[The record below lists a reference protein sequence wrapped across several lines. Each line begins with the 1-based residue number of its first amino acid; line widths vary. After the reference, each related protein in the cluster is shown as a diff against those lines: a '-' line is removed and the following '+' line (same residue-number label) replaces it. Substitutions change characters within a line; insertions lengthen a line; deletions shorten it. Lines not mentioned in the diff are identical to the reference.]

1 MITAGSPSLNAPEYW
16 WYTARARLLQ
26 TVLEPYAAGA
36 RRVLDVGSADG
47 PSVGWLAASDLKVA
61 MDIDPRGLVPGGV
74 CGSATALPFA
84 DASFDVVAAFDVIEH
99 CAPEALALS
108 EAARVLAP
116 GGVFL
121 MSVPAYQW
129 AWTDFD
135 EANHHHRRYTRRRAV
150 DAVTRAGFRVERA
163 TYAFGATF
171 PAFAADRLPASGERA
186 PCRRTRTGRH
196 RARAPAGAPAGRAG
210 AAARHPRRRAVAAH
224 PRPAVRLLRRGR
236 CPPGLTPTGLSARR
250 ARRPGP
256 GRASRWRPAS
266 GPRRPAAPPP

>member
-1 MITAGSPSLNAPEYW
+1 MNTAGSPSLNAPEYW

-129 AWTDFD
+129 AWTGFD

-150 DAVTRAGFRVERA
+150 DAVTGAGFRVERA

-171 PAFAADRLPASGERA
+171 PAFAADRLRRRLSE
-186 PCRRTRTGRH
+186 RRT
-196 RARAPAGAPAGRAG
+196 GAPAVTGTEPELPQVNPLVERA
-210 AAARHPRRRAVAAH
+210 
-224 PRPAVRLLRRGR
+224 LLRATRVDERVLRTRDLPFG
-236 CPPGLTPTGLSARR
+236 SSVVVAARR
-250 ARRPGP
+250 A
-256 GRASRWRPAS
+256 
-266 GPRRPAAPPP
+266 

>member
-1 MITAGSPSLNAPEYW
+1 MVHRPRPAV
-16 WYTARARLLQ
+16 Q

-129 AWTDFD
+129 AWTAFD

-150 DAVTRAGFRVERA
+150 DAVTGAGLRVERA

-171 PAFAADRLPASGERA
+171 PAFAADRLRRRVSER
-186 PCRRTRTGRH
+186 R
-196 RARAPAGAPAGRAG
+196 AGAPVASGTEPELPQVNPLVERALL
-210 AAARHPRRRAVAAH
+210 RATRVDE
-224 PRPAVRLLRRGR
+224 RLLRTRDLPFG
-236 CPPGLTPTGLSARR
+236 SSVVVAARR
-250 ARRPGP
+250 V
-256 GRASRWRPAS
+256 
-266 GPRRPAAPPP
+266 

>member
-1 MITAGSPSLNAPEYW
+1 MNTAGSPSLNAPEYW

-129 AWTDFD
+129 AWTAFD

-150 DAVTRAGFRVERA
+150 DAVTGAGLRVERA

-171 PAFAADRLPASGERA
+171 PAFAADRLRRRVSERRTGAPVASGTEPELPQVNPLVERA
-186 PCRRTRTGRH
+186 LLRATR
-196 RARAPAGAPAGRAG
+196 
-210 AAARHPRRRAVAAH
+210 VDE
-224 PRPAVRLLRRGR
+224 RLLRTRDLPFG
-236 CPPGLTPTGLSARR
+236 SSVVVAARR
-250 ARRPGP
+250 V
-256 GRASRWRPAS
+256 
-266 GPRRPAAPPP
+266 

>member
-47 PSVGWLAASDLKVA
+47 PSVGWLTASDLKVA

-84 DASFDVVAAFDVIEH
+84 AASFDVVAAFDVIEH

-108 EAARVLAP
+108 EAARVLVP
-116 GGVFL
+116 GGVLL

-150 DAVTRAGFRVERA
+150 DAVTGAGFRVERA

-171 PAFAADRLPASGERA
+171 PAFAADRLRRRISERRAPTPVLPGTEPELPQVHPLVERA
-186 PCRRTRTGRH
+186 LLRATRIDERVLRSRDLPFGSSVVV
-196 RARAPAGAPAGRAG
+196 
-210 AAARHPRRRAVAAH
+210 AARRV
-224 PRPAVRLLRRGR
+224 
-236 CPPGLTPTGLSARR
+236 
-250 ARRPGP
+250 
-256 GRASRWRPAS
+256 
-266 GPRRPAAPPP
+266 

>member
-1 MITAGSPSLNAPEYW
+1 MNTAGSPSLNAPEYW

-129 AWTDFD
+129 AWTGFD
-135 EANHHHRRYTRRRAV
+135 DANHHHRRYTRRRAV
-150 DAVTRAGFRVERA
+150 DAVTGAGLRVERA

-171 PAFAADRLPASGERA
+171 PAFAADRLRRRLSERRVGTPVSSRTEPELPQVNPLVERA
-186 PCRRTRTGRH
+186 LLRATRVDERVLRTRDLPFGSSVV
-196 RARAPAGAPAGRAG
+196 
-210 AAARHPRRRAVAAH
+210 VA
-224 PRPAVRLLRRGR
+224 
-236 CPPGLTPTGLSARR
+236 ARR
-250 ARRPGP
+250 A
-256 GRASRWRPAS
+256 
-266 GPRRPAAPPP
+266 

>member
-1 MITAGSPSLNAPEYW
+1 MNTAGSPSLNAPEYW

-61 MDIDPRGLVPGGV
+61 MDIDPRGLAPGGV

-129 AWTDFD
+129 AWTAFD

-150 DAVTRAGFRVERA
+150 DAVTGAGLRVERA

-171 PAFAADRLPASGERA
+171 PAFAADRLRRRVSER
-186 PCRRTRTGRH
+186 R
-196 RARAPAGAPAGRAG
+196 AGAPAAPGTEPELPQVNPLVERALL
-210 AAARHPRRRAVAAH
+210 RATRVDE
-224 PRPAVRLLRRGR
+224 RLLRTRDLPFG
-236 CPPGLTPTGLSARR
+236 SSVVVAARR
-250 ARRPGP
+250 V
-256 GRASRWRPAS
+256 
-266 GPRRPAAPPP
+266 